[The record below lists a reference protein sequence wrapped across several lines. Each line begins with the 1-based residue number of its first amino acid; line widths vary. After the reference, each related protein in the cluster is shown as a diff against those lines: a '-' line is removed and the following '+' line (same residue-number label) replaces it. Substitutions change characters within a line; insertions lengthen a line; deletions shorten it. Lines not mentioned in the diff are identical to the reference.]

1 MIRLGS
7 KILKGK
13 ILKCSRNGILSLHH
27 GDNQVFRGGPAGFWE
42 TYFGINNSGF
52 IIQQLTD
59 KLDAGNVI
67 FRGLFKTEPYF
78 FKNQISL
85 RLRSNYYFKKEL
97 ENFYVKRKL
106 IFLKK
111 YKVSKKINKNPNC
124 FQVITYFFRIIYR
137 KIFLMK
143 KIYNWNIGLF
153 KGDID
158 KIDHKK
164 SIKTIKSNKYFL
176 ADPFLYKQAKEYY
189 IFAEKFSYKE
199 KKGKIVVFK
208 YKNNSIEE
216 LGTALEEKF
225 HLSFPFIFKF
235 KNKIYLIPDS
245 SSNRDLR
252 LYVSEKFPLKWKLNK
267 IILKKVCAADTL
279 VYKMGKAWQMITN
292 LNPNNTEDLN
302 SELYLFSSSNPI
314 KNKWKLLKDNPSIV
328 NYSNARNGGI
338 IFRDSKIYRVYQSTS
353 LTLANSIGIE
363 EIFYKKKNSNYRR
376 IQN

>member
-1 MIRLGS
+1 
-7 KILKGK
+7 
-13 ILKCSRNGILSLHH
+13 
-27 GDNQVFRGGPAGFWE
+27 
-42 TYFGINNSGF
+42 
-52 IIQQLTD
+52 
-59 KLDAGNVI
+59 
-67 FRGLFKTEPYF
+67 
-78 FKNQISL
+78 
-85 RLRSNYYFKKEL
+85 
-97 ENFYVKRKL
+97 
-106 IFLKK
+106 
-111 YKVSKKINKNPNC
+111 
-124 FQVITYFFRIIYR
+124 
-137 KIFLMK
+137 MK

-252 LYVSEKFPLKWKLNK
+252 LYVSEKFPLKWKLNR
-267 IILKKVCAADTL
+267 
-279 VYKMGKAWQMITN
+279 
-292 LNPNNTEDLN
+292 
-302 SELYLFSSSNPI
+302 SS
-314 KNKWKLLKDNPSIV
+314 
-328 NYSNARNGGI
+328 
-338 IFRDSKIYRVYQSTS
+338 
-353 LTLANSIGIE
+353 
-363 EIFYKKKNSNYRR
+363 
-376 IQN
+376 